1 MEGTAGTLVLDAR
14 VRQKGR
20 HCRAG
25 LAGGSRA
32 RSSRIADRAA
42 RSAYWL
48 IGPCSRGIHPREVL
62 VGPVGLYSHAMS
74 PA

>member
-1 MEGTAGTLVLDAR
+1 MEGTRGTLALAR

-20 HCRAG
+20 HCREG
-25 LAGGSRA
+25 PAGGPRA
-32 RSSRIADRAA
+32 DSSRIADPAA

-48 IGPCSRGIHPREVL
+48 IGPCSPGIHPSELL